1 MDEASVSNNKR
12 RPLMKKLLLV
22 EDHAALREGLALLIR
37 TRAADIE
44 VLEAGSLIQA
54 LSVLSLHPDMA
65 LVLLDL
71 ALPDAQGVTAL
82 HQIRQSYPTVPVV
95 VLSAH
100 DDMAQ
105 VAEAL
110 EAGARSFLSKR
121 ADAKGLLS
129 SLHSILLGQG
139 GPLPVGVTLAPPIEF
154 SERQWD
160 VLRLLVAGKPNKVIS
175 RELALSE
182 ATVKT
187 HLQAVFRK
195 LQVSTR
201 TQAVVAL
208 SKLGLM

>member
-1 MDEASVSNNKR
+1 MGEASVSNNKR
-12 RPLMKKLLLV
+12 CPLMKKLLLV

-54 LSVLSLHPDMA
+54 LSVLSLHPDVA
-65 LVLLDL
+65 LVLLDM
-71 ALPDAQGVTAL
+71 ALPDAQGVAAL
-82 HQIRQSYPTVPVV
+82 HQIRQRYATVPVM

-110 EAGARSFLSKR
+110 EAGARGFLSKR
-121 ADAKGLLS
+121 VDAQGLLS
-129 SLHSILLGQG
+129 SVHSILSGQPG
-139 GPLPVGVTLAPPIEF
+139 SSPASVMTTPPIEF

>member
-1 MDEASVSNNKR
+1 MASNNKLH
-12 RPLMKKLLLV
+12 PTMKKILLV

-37 TRAADIE
+37 TRAPDIH

-54 LSVLSLHPDMA
+54 LIVLSVHPDTA

-71 ALPDAQGVTAL
+71 ALPDAQGLTAL
-82 HQIRQSYPTVPVV
+82 HQIRRDHEAVPVV
-95 VLSAH
+95 VLADH
-100 DDMAQ
+100 D
-105 VAEAL
+105 EADRL
-110 EAGARSFLSKR
+110 SDALAAGARGFLSKR
-121 ADAKGLLS
+121 VGAQGLLDS
-129 SLHSILLGQG
+129 VRVILSGQG
-139 GPLPVGVTLAPPIEF
+139 GALQVSMTTPPVIEF

-208 SKLGLM
+208 SKLGLG